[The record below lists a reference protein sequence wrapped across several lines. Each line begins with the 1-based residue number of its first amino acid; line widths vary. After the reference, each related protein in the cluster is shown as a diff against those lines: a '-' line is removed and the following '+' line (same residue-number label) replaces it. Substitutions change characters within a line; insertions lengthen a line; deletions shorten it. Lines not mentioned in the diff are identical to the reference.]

1 MKLFV
6 VTSNSGELTALLPAT
21 YHDVAVYSGPLHSD
35 VESYIQARLADVVL
49 LDDQTGTLETLLH
62 AVRTAVSA
70 NIPTLVH
77 VTMNTAS
84 VGQLRDLGAH
94 VTTGLDTDAL
104 IRWVADTLQLRKK
117 QTNNVKIVATSSAK
131 GGASKTTL
139 LTMVAETCA
148 RRGARVLLV
157 DGDLSNGALRSV
169 YGLGSDA
176 RPYTELASP
185 NDRRGWT
192 VETVSSYITKR
203 TFAIGNQPVE
213 LHFLLAAQ
221 SAADLQDMNDAH
233 MRGFMHVLH
242 QLPYDLILVDT
253 GPEILRR
260 PLPLTV
266 LDNHGYILIPCP
278 TGVLEREGAANLL
291 ATIKKF
297 DADGT
302 DTKRCGLIFVEP
314 EIGSVTASYMP
325 TLRQTA
331 KVNFPAVKQLGI
343 MPRDARAISIA
354 LQFQA
359 EKGRY
364 HSPLQVAPNSRYAQ
378 QAWILAEEIAT
389 FLGITLPEPAPKTKW
404 WHRVFKKNQISV
416 DEPVTDGVAVPE
428 KEGIA
433 A

>member
-6 VTSNSGELTALLPAT
+6 VSGNSGELSTLLPAT
-21 YHDVAVYSGPLHSD
+21 YHDVAVYSGPMHSD
-35 VESYIQARLADVVL
+35 VDSYIQARLAEAVL
-49 LDDQTGTLETLLH
+49 LDDQIGTLETLTH
-62 AVRTAVSA
+62 AVQTCVSA

-77 VTMNTAS
+77 VALHTGS

-94 VTTGLDTDAL
+94 VTTGLDTDTL
-104 IRWVADTLQLRKK
+104 IGWVAETLQLRKK

-139 LTMVAETCA
+139 LTMVAETFA

-185 NDRRGWT
+185 SDRRGWT
-192 VETVSSYITKR
+192 IETVSSYITKR
-203 TFAIGNQPVE
+203 TFTIGNQSVD

-266 LDNHGYILIPCP
+266 LDNQGFILIPCP

-331 KVNFPAVKQLGI
+331 KTNFPSVKQLGI
-343 MPRDARAISIA
+343 MPRDARALSIA

-378 QAWILAEEIAT
+378 QAWVLADEIAK
-389 FLGITLPEPAPKTKW
+389 FLGIPLPLPAPKTSW
-404 WHRVFKKNQISV
+404 WHRTFKKHHIML
-416 DEPVTDGVAVPE
+416 DEPVTDGVVVPE
-428 KEGIA
+428 KDGMTV
-433 A
+433 